1 MKTIFVVAAILLVG
15 ALVAYALPTQVYAD
29 ESETSTEQEIKQKNS
44 GSDASTNVNC
54 GENDINS
61 QSRFDIQV
69 CGTLDVRVLE
79 AMAALRAPAASVRR
93 RRC

>member
-1 MKTIFVVAAILLVG
+1 MKTIFVVAAILVVG

-61 QSRFDIQV
+61 DAFLDAQV
-69 CGTLDVRVLE
+69 CGTLDIGEEEPPVTV
-79 AMAALRAPAASVRR
+79 PG
-93 RRC
+93 

>member
-15 ALVAYALPTQVYAD
+15 ALVAYVLPTQVYAD

-54 GENDINS
+54 GDNDIDS
-61 QSRFDIQV
+61 PSAFDVQV
-69 CGTLDVRVLE
+69 CGTAAVDLGVLDGMD
-79 AMAALRAPAASVRR
+79 AGRAPE
-93 RRC
+93 